1 MRTLSAL
8 LLTALCVA
16 TPIAAAQTPST
27 PSQPTIKDPTAI
39 TPTGQAPPQQGEYV
53 PIGQLPPQDQLR
65 AAPLLIAAY
74 SFVLIVFF
82 LYVVSLARRLT
93 SVQRDVDRLGASL
106 KQSGKP

>member
-1 MRTLSAL
+1 MSAVMRTLSCL
-8 LLTALCVA
+8 LLVLTCLAA
-16 TPIAAAQTPST
+16 PTAAQNQPPQPTPS
-27 PSQPTIKDPTAI
+27 
-39 TPTGQAPPQQGEYV
+39 GQMPPRQSEYV
-53 PIGQLPPQDQLR
+53 PIEQLPPQDQLP

-106 KQSGKP
+106 KHTGKP